1 MTSPTPDSK
10 SVPLTII
17 ATMRAKPGQEA
28 RARELLLSLLVP
40 TRAEAGCI
48 NYDLHESTETPGKF
62 MFHENW
68 TTEASLAAHLETPHI
83 AELLRLA
90 PEILDAPPEL
100 SHWKPLR

>member
-1 MTSPTPDSK
+1 LTVPAPANH
-10 SVPLTII
+10 SVPLTVI

-28 RARELLLSLLVP
+28 RSREFLLSLPVP

-68 TTEASLAAHLETPHI
+68 TTAAALATHLKTPHI
-83 AELLRLA
+83 AELLRLV
-90 PEILDAPPEL
+90 PEILDGPPEL
-100 SHWKPLR
+100 SHWNPLR

>member
-1 MTSPTPDSK
+1 LTVPATKNK
-10 SVPLTII
+10 SLSLTVI

-28 RARELLLSLLVP
+28 RTRQFLLSLLAP

-68 TTEASLAAHLETPHI
+68 TNEAALAAHLKTPHI
-83 AELLRLA
+83 AELLRLV
-90 PEILDAPPEL
+90 PEILDAPPQL

>member
-1 MTSPTPDSK
+1 
-10 SVPLTII
+10 
-17 ATMRAKPGQEA
+17 MRAKPGQEA
-28 RARELLLSLLVP
+28 RAREFLLSLLVP

-68 TTEASLAAHLETPHI
+68 SSEAALTAHFETSHI

-90 PEILDAPPEL
+90 SELFDAPPEL

>member
-1 MTSPTPDSK
+1 LTAPAPDRQSA
-10 SVPLTII
+10 PLTII

-28 RARELLLSLLVP
+28 RARELLLSLLAP

-48 NYDLHESTETPGKF
+48 NYDLHECTATPGQF

-68 TTEASLAAHLETPHI
+68 TTEAALAAHLKTPHI

-100 SHWKPLR
+100 TYWKPLR